1 MKAVQV
7 MFDESL
13 LRRLEEDR
21 EVRRI
26 GRSAVVRRAV
36 ARYLRDAERESIER
50 QYNEAYGN
58 GSGIGEELD
67 EWSEEGAWPRE

>member
-1 MKAVQV
+1 

-21 EVRRI
+21 EVQRI

-36 ARYLRDAERESIER
+36 ARYLRDAERVSIER